1 MKNRIKVLCKSV
13 FLLTVTLMCFSC
25 KNFMDSE
32 KVKKEIQQ
40 QIYINNHEC
49 PVATVEEPAYSD
61 AGVEKNKAIVIS
73 FTLPIDPETFKESF
87 QIVDSTNNS
96 LAQYYME
103 PQWAS
108 DYKSVTIAANELNLI
123 NLGGDKTKDIYVK
136 LSKECTTADKLPIKQ
151 AVNHKFRINETVD
164 NVPPVIEKVKATHPA
179 DVSQVLDENGEPAAL
194 AEGEITAA
202 NEETIIKANH
212 LNTKFDLYIEGSDYG
227 GGRVNGYVTY
237 QRLYDAVGNAVNEKL
252 YTKDLL
258 FENQTA
264 EGNWYGTTSI
274 DLSDS
279 NLFLDG
285 LYEVK
290 VYAKD
295 SFTILC
301 ETPKIYN
308 VVRDTSLAYSM
319 NARMYLMGWQ
329 HRDWSEI
336 PDDFNP
342 KQLTSYEWD
351 DARKILPATTYNGFA
366 VDSQNYNGPDNLEY
380 YYNNSTERRPASEKY
395 ILNGRE
401 WLGFSGLFD
410 DVYYI
415 SPLTNKTYSDN
426 GEKFTYYLAWGPGNL
441 TEPVKLEWGPE
452 QLTEAEKESWKAG
465 GINDLNELNGWA
477 RLPAECRKYCDEHED
492 QDIYFETTYVDTVGN
507 KNTIKLVYP
516 RRVDFYNY
524 IVEDDDLHTT
534 EPKKKVTLNFSD
546 MSKQQMANFVNLPN
560 RSIRVLYRVYYGVLP
575 DNFQPG
581 DDTSTVSLTRNA
593 SMPWIYDGWNGATD
607 SHVIYNLEPDRQYVI
622 YIQSDYETDSLI
634 NSQYAGGL
642 QGAMRKV
649 IINTAH
655 NGVSNLSKP
664 EFDWNKKSA
673 GLNTGLFDLD
683 VSVTNYDENVKYIP
697 AYSMDGG
704 QSWIYYESESSD
716 KFTVTVQNPLRMPTK
731 SGEAWAN
738 ATWDSTFRTSSWS
751 GIETDSE
758 GHKNGGW
765 DDDNTYFLAVQHCK
779 DQCGGYPSVKA
790 KFKII
795 AVTEYENIESDIH
808 DVEFFEDD
816 DNIPPSIRNDISLHD
831 SKLSFDGHSF
841 MFNELIQEN
850 EGHVNEYFD
859 FYYVPYQEMWG
870 NNLNVLSEAEIA
882 RLPGGVSSFDSSCW
896 IPEGSNDLG
905 YHLSMT
911 IPTFGLADGKYMY
924 YAKVSD
930 SYGNYKYVTL
940 GQAHIGTFKNKL
952 TVELEYDE
960 TKKEYHFISRLPI
973 EDDELNF
980 DRYMINVQ
988 QLNYDNKSDTYV
1000 WNNAFGWSNEL
1011 QNCKKVTLPDGTI
1024 VLENKTG
1031 VDDVYGQL
1039 IGDNY
1044 VAREPEPLYS
1054 YNYYRITVQAFNNN
1068 TYDKTTGKGA
1078 DREYGRPYNNKI
1090 NVHKNEIWDH
1100 DIVGYVENESEYD
1113 AYTDETVSNTVVMYV
1128 PPIREQDEWW
1138 YERSVQ
1144 SSFFVDTA
1152 TPRSNDNYFV
1162 QIIASGRDLGSDI
1175 DEWERRGKIVKT
1187 YMYNT
1192 HIYKS
1197 GKFIANENYDPNQ
1210 AETAENPKY
1219 LINPDC
1225 YINNPDF
1232 DPNEEESLT
1241 NPRHILNPKYYV
1253 REKDEDGKDIL
1264 NPAFDTSKPETAA
1277 NPQYQY
1283 KDNPDY
1289 DPAKPETTSNPKYK
1303 FEIPDDYIENPDFN
1317 TFDSSVAQDDM
1328 FNSREK
1334 GLVYY
1339 VVVAYFADNS
1349 RSMSQ
1354 VYSMQG
1360 F

>member
-1 MKNRIKVLCKSV
+1 MKKRIRVLCKSL
-13 FLLTVTLMCFSC
+13 FLFSLTFCFFSC
-25 KNFMDSE
+25 KNFLDAGN
-32 KVKKEIQQ
+32 VRKEIEQ

-61 AGVEKNKAIVIS
+61 AGVQKNKAIVIS
-73 FTLPIDPETFKESF
+73 FTLPIDPETFTESF
-87 QIVDSTNNS
+87 QIVDSSNKS
-96 LAQYYME
+96 LLEHYTQAK
-103 PQWAS
+103 WS
-108 DYKSVTIAANELNLI
+108 DDYKSVTIAANELNLI
-123 NLGGDKTKDIYVK
+123 DLGSDKTKDIFVK
-136 LSKECTTADKLPIKQ
+136 LSKECTTKDKLPVKQ
-151 AVNHKFRINETVD
+151 ALNHKFRINDTVD
-164 NVPPVIEKVKATHPA
+164 NVPPVIETVKATHPS
-179 DVSQVLDENGEPAAL
+179 DVSQVLDENGEAAAL

-237 QRLYDAVGNAVNEKL
+237 QRLYDSVGNAVNDTLE
-252 YTKDLL
+252 TKDLL
-258 FENQTA
+258 FTEQTDA
-264 EGNWYGTTSI
+264 GNWYGTTSI

-279 NLFLDG
+279 NKYLDG
-285 LYEVK
+285 LYQVK
-290 VYAKD
+290 VYVRD
-295 SFTILC
+295 SFQILC
-301 ETPKIYN
+301 ETPKVYN
-308 VVRDTSLAYSM
+308 VIRDTTLAYSM
-319 NARMYLMGWQ
+319 NARMNLMSWQ

-336 PDDFNP
+336 SDDFNP
-342 KQLTSYEWD
+342 KQLLAYEWE
-351 DARKILPATTYNGFA
+351 APERSLPAVEYNGLSIA
-366 VDSQNYNGPDNLEY
+366 SQPYNGPDNRDY
-380 YYNNSTERRPASEKY
+380 YYSNSNERRPATEKY

-401 WLGFSGLFD
+401 WLVVAGLFD
-410 DVYYI
+410 DVYYV
-415 SPLTNKTYSDN
+415 SPLTGKTYSDN
-426 GEKFTYYLAWGPGNL
+426 GENFTYYLAWGPGNL
-441 TEPVKLEWGPE
+441 TTPVKLEWGPE

-507 KNTIKLVYP
+507 KNTIKLIYP

-546 MSKQQMANFVNLPN
+546 MSKQQMANFVDLPN
-560 RSIRVLYRVYYGVLP
+560 RSIRVLYRVYYGILP

-581 DDTSTVSLTRNA
+581 DDTSKVALTRNP
-593 SMPWIYDGWNGATD
+593 SVPWIYDGWSGVTD
-607 SHVIYNLEPDRQYVI
+607 SHVIYDLEPDRQYVI

-642 QGAMRKV
+642 FGAIRKV
-649 IINTAH
+649 IVDTGH

-664 EFDWNKKSA
+664 EFDWNKKST
-673 GLNTGLFDLD
+673 GPNTGLFDLD
-683 VSVTNYDENVKYIP
+683 VTVTNYDENVKYIP

-704 QSWIYYESESSD
+704 QSWIYYESEASD

-731 SGEAWAN
+731 PGEAWAN
-738 ATWDSTFRTSSWS
+738 EIWDSTFRTSSWD
-751 GIETDSE
+751 GVETDGE

-779 DQCGGYPSVKA
+779 EQCGGYPSVKA

-795 AVTEYENIESDIH
+795 AVTEYENIESDVH
-808 DVEFFEDD
+808 DIEFFEDD

-850 EGHVNEYFD
+850 EGHLNEYFD

-882 RLPGGVSSFDSSCW
+882 RLPGGVSSFDSTCW
-896 IPEGSNDLG
+896 LPGSPNDLG
-905 YHLSMT
+905 YHLNMT

-952 TVELEYDE
+952 SVELVYDE
-960 TKKEYHFISRLPI
+960 TKKEYYFISRLPI
-973 EDDELNF
+973 EGDELNF

-988 QLNYDNKSDTYV
+988 KLDYDNKSDTYV

-1011 QNCKKVTLPDGTI
+1011 QNCKKVIQPDGTT

-1031 VDDVYGQL
+1031 VDDIFGQ
-1039 IGDNY
+1039 GVGNMY
-1044 VAREPEPLYS
+1044 VSREPEPLYS

-1068 TYDKTTGKGA
+1068 TYDATTGKGA
-1078 DREYGRPYNNKI
+1078 DREYGRPYSNKI
-1090 NVHKNEIWDH
+1090 NVKQEEIWDH
-1100 DIVGYVENESEYD
+1100 DVMGYVENESEYD

-1128 PPIREQDEWW
+1128 PPTREQDKWW
-1138 YERSVQ
+1138 YERTVQ

-1162 QIIASGRDLGSDI
+1162 QIIASGRDLGNDI

-1187 YMYNT
+1187 YKYDT
-1192 HIYKS
+1192 HIHQA
-1197 GKFIANENYDPNQ
+1197 GRFIENVNYDPKQ
-1210 AETAENPKY
+1210 PETKDNPKY
-1219 LINPDC
+1219 ILNPG
-1225 YINNPDF
+1225 YIDNPDF
-1232 DPNEEESLT
+1232 DPNEAESLT
-1241 NPRHILNPKYYV
+1241 NPKQILNPKYYV
-1253 REKDEDGKDIL
+1253 KDNNGNYI
-1264 NPAFDTSKPETAA
+1264 A
-1277 NPQYQY
+1277 
-1283 KDNPDY
+1283 NPDY
-1289 DPAKPETTSNPKYK
+1289 DSTQPETPENPKYK
-1303 FEIPDDYIENPDFN
+1303 FEITDDYIENPDFN
-1317 TFDSSVAQDDM
+1317 TFNSSVAQDDM

>member
-61 AGVEKNKAIVIS
+61 SGVEKNKAIVIS

-179 DVSQVLDENGEPAAL
+179 DVAQVLDENGDPAAL
-194 AEGEITAA
+194 VEGVITKDNEESIITA
-202 NEETIIKANH
+202 NH
-212 LNTKFDLYIEGSDYG
+212 IQTTFDLYIEGSDYG

-308 VVRDTSLAYSM
+308 VIRDTTLAYSM
-319 NARMYLMGWQ
+319 NARMYLLGWY
-329 HRDWSEI
+329 HREMSEI
-336 PDDFNP
+336 PDDFDP
-342 KQLTSYEWD
+342 KKLTSYDWND
-351 DARKILPATTYNGFA
+351 PKRVLTATVYNGQSI
-366 VDSQNYNGPDNLEY
+366 DSQIYSGPDNLEY

-441 TEPVKLEWGPE
+441 TEPVKLEWGPD

-465 GINDLNELNGWA
+465 GVNSLDELNGWT
-477 RLPAECRKYCDEHED
+477 RLPAECRKYCEEHQD
-492 QDIYFETTYVDTVGN
+492 QDIYFETTYVDAVGN
-507 KNTIKLVYP
+507 KNSIKLVYP
-516 RRVDFYNY
+516 KRVDFYNY
-524 IVEDDDLHTT
+524 IVEDDDINTSA
-534 EPKKKVTLNFSD
+534 PKKKVTLNFSD
-546 MSKQQMANFVNLPN
+546 MSKQQMANFVDLPN
-560 RSIRVLYRVYYGVLP
+560 RSIRVLYRVYYGILP
-575 DNFQPG
+575 ENFKTG
-581 DDTSTVSLTRNA
+581 DDTSTVALKRNPA
-593 SMPWIYDGWNGATD
+593 VPWIFDGWSGVTD
-607 SHVIYNLEPDRQYVI
+607 SHVIYDLEPDRQYVV
-622 YIQSDYETDSLI
+622 YIQSDYESDSLI

-649 IINTAH
+649 IIDTSH

-664 EFDWNKKSA
+664 EFDWDKTSA
-673 GLNTGLFDLD
+673 GPNTGLFDIK
-683 VSVTNYDENVKYIP
+683 VTLKNYDKNVKYIP
-697 AYSMDGG
+697 VYSMDDG

-731 SGEAWAN
+731 PGEAWAN
-738 ATWDSTFRTSSWS
+738 ATWDSTFRTSSWN
-751 GIETDSE
+751 GVETDGE
-758 GHKNGGW
+758 GHKKGGW
-765 DDDNTYFLAVQHCK
+765 DDDNTYFLAVQNCK
-779 DQCGGYPSVKA
+779 DRYGYPSVKA

-795 AVTEYENIESDIH
+795 AVTEFENIESDIH

-831 SKLSFDGHSF
+831 SKLSYDGHSF

-850 EGHVNEYFD
+850 EGHINEYFD

-870 NNLNVLSEAEIA
+870 NNLNVLSEDEIA

-896 IPEGSNDLG
+896 IPGDPNDAG
-905 YHLSMT
+905 YHLNMT
-911 IPTFGLADGKYMY
+911 IPTFGLEDGKYMY
-924 YAKVSD
+924 YAKLSD
-930 SYGNYKYVTL
+930 TYGNYKYVTL

-952 TVELEYDE
+952 TVKLEYDE
-960 TKKEYHFISRLPI
+960 TEKKYHFISTLPI
-973 EDDELNF
+973 EADEVF

-988 QLNYDNKSDTYV
+988 KLDYDNKSDTYV

-1011 QNCKKVTLPDGTI
+1011 QNCKKVIRDGVT

-1031 VDDVYGQL
+1031 VDDIFGHQV
-1039 IGDNY
+1039 GDDY
-1044 VAREPEPLYS
+1044 VSRDPEPLYA

-1068 TYDKTTGKGA
+1068 TYDKSTGKGA

-1090 NVHKNEIWDH
+1090 NVHKDEIWDH
-1100 DIVGYVENESEYD
+1100 DIMGYVENESEYD

-1128 PPIREQDEWW
+1128 PPTREQDRWW
-1138 YERSVQ
+1138 YERTVQ

-1152 TPRSNDNYFV
+1152 TPRSSDNYFV
-1162 QIIASGRDLGSDI
+1162 QIIASGRDLGNDI

-1192 HIYKS
+1192 HIYQS
-1197 GKFIANENYDPNQ
+1197 GKFIENENYDPNQ
-1210 AETAENPKY
+1210 TETAENPRY
-1219 LINPDC
+1219 IINPG
-1225 YINNPDF
+1225 YIDNPDF
-1232 DPNEEESLT
+1232 DESKPESLT
-1241 NPRHILNPKYYV
+1241 NPKQILNPKYYV
-1253 REKDEDGKDIL
+1253 RDDNGNYIA
-1264 NPAFDTSKPETAA
+1264 NPAYDSTQPET
-1277 NPQYQY
+1277 
-1283 KDNPDY
+1283 
-1289 DPAKPETTSNPKYK
+1289 PENPKYK
-1303 FEIPDDYIENPDFN
+1303 FEITDDYVENPVFN